1 MEKGQGRPLPWR
13 ARLAESPLPQV
24 LAIVLGLRVA
34 LGVVGWASLAM
45 FPVTGVGGNWLELQ
59 LSNRSWLW
67 AFVGPWER
75 WDALWYHHVA
85 AAGYQK
91 GAPDAAFFPLYPFLM
106 RVGGEAMR
114 GYYALSGLV
123 VSTIAFVVAL
133 VLLHRLVRLHFDR
146 GVADRTILYTA
157 IAPSS
162 FFFLAPYTESLFL
175 ALSVGCFLAMYKR
188 LWVVAGCVAGLAT
201 LCRSTGILLMAPLLV
216 AVGRDMWQRR
226 REHRPLFQAGHLA
239 LLVPP
244 VAIAGWFYETAVI
257 LQVKGGFWGAEATWA
272 NRLVAPWYAL
282 GDGWHALTTGH
293 HPEEAYNLVYVVL
306 FAVALVA
313 MFRRVPWEYWAYAF
327 FTIPVVLMRE
337 AYVTP
342 LASAARYLT
351 VVFPL
356 FVFLALLARRQ
367 WLHRAL
373 TVSMLPLMTLLFMF
387 YVHYGFAG

>member
-1 MEKGQGRPLPWR
+1 MEMGQRRPQPWR
-13 ARLAESPLPQV
+13 ARLADSALPQV
-24 LAIVLGLRVA
+24 LAIVIGLRVA
-34 LGVVGWASLAM
+34 LGVIGWASLQM
-45 FPVTGVGGNWLELQ
+45 FPPSVQSGNWLELQ
-59 LSNRSWLW
+59 LSRRNPLW
-67 AFVGPWER
+67 AFVSPWER

-85 AAGYQK
+85 VAGYGQH
-91 GAPDAAFFPLYPFLM
+91 APDAAFFPLYPFLM

-133 VLLHRLVRLHFDR
+133 LLLHHLVRMHFDR
-146 GVADRTILYTA
+146 AVADRTILYIA

-162 FFFLAPYTESLFL
+162 FFFLAPYTEALFL
-175 ALSVGCFLAMYKR
+175 ALSVGCFIAMYR
-188 LWVVAGCVAGLAT
+188 RMWVVAGCVAGLAT

-216 AVGRDMWQRR
+216 AVARDVLQRR
-226 REHRPLFQAGHLA
+226 REHQPLLQTGYLA

-244 VAIAGWFYETAVI
+244 VAIVGWFYETAVV
-257 LQVKGGFWGAEATWA
+257 LHVKGGFWGAESTWA
-272 NRLVAPWYAL
+272 NRLVTPWYAL
-282 GDGWHALTTGH
+282 GDSWHALMSGH

-306 FAVALVA
+306 FIVALVFMA
-313 MFRRVPWEYWAYAF
+313 RRVPWEYSVYAV
-327 FTIPVVLMRE
+327 FTIPVVLVRE

-342 LASAARYLT
+342 LASTARYLT

-367 WLHRAL
+367 WLHRAV
-373 TVSMLPLMTLLFMF
+373 TVSFLPLMTLLFMF